1 MLTVGKSE
9 GPLLLNRP
17 LGLVDPNRLPEEKAG
32 VLDVC

>member
-17 LGLVDPNRLPEEKAG
+17 PGLVDPNRFPEEKAG

>member
-17 LGLVDPNRLPEEKAG
+17 PGLVDPNRLPEEKAG
-32 VLDVC
+32 VLDIG